1 LGSFRLRQNLLWS
14 RFSKRERT
22 DPSQPE
28 NLIIIQLSKRS
39 KDGLTLF
46 TKDPYSKNPRP
57 TEDFLKTLT
66 TTTFAS
72 VTVVIRP

>member
-1 LGSFRLRQNLLWS
+1 M
-14 RFSKRERT
+14 
-22 DPSQPE
+22 
-28 NLIIIQLSKRS
+28 IQLSKRS